1 MGGVGKLRLT
11 ESGVPAFASSEV
23 LSTMRVCIYIYIY
36 VYIYIYIIYEFFQ
49 WQYPSDQLLI
59 KYD

>member
-1 MGGVGKLRLT
+1 MGGVGRLRLT

-23 LSTMRVCIYIYIY
+23 LSTMRVYIY
-36 VYIYIYIIYEFFQ
+36 VCVYIIYEFIQ